1 MYTFDLD
8 GTNETIMQASDRGN
22 YSEFTVFGRAAGAL
36 GNKAFAGMM
45 NQPKDVN
52 YGAVYQYDM
61 DGSNE
66 VKFTASIQIQGAK
79 YGYSIATVVTG

>member
-1 MYTFDLD
+1 
-8 GTNETIMQASDRGN
+8 
-22 YSEFTVFGRAAGAL
+22 
-36 GNKAFAGMM
+36 MM

-66 VKFTASIQIQGAK
+66 VKFTASNPTQGAK